1 MLKPVEKQRVAEEIA
16 EQLRALIL
24 TGQYPPGSKLP
35 PEREL
40 SKRLR
45 VNRASL
51 REALK
56 KLEHLGL
63 VRIRQGDGTRVQN
76 FMETG
81 GIELVQH
88 LLPLGG
94 GKPEL
99 IRDLLEFRRIIGREL
114 VRLAAHRGKD
124 RDGIAKLRAV
134 ADKADQASG
143 AAELFD
149 LDFEFYV
156 AIAAMCGNQ
165 VMLLLINTVRDG
177 VKNFM
182 PLLANLAA
190 PLDTVRKHHRDLIA
204 AIERGDVQGAGKVA
218 DDYLRMGAELAARM
232 GGRPELQPLPL
243 PEWHGRALTR
253 KEVEEIA
260 LLARIHLEP
269 DEITQLQGELGA
281 ILESFTALAA
291 VDTTDVPA
299 MTHAVPMDL
308 RLRPDEPSPSLP
320 VGEALRGAP
329 AREGDLFVVP
339 AIIEG
344 NQ

>member
-16 EQLRALIL
+16 EQLRSLIL
-24 TGQYPPGSKLP
+24 NGQYPPGSKLP

-88 LLPLGG
+88 LLPLAG

-99 IRDLLEFRRIIGREL
+99 IRDLLEFRRIFGREL
-114 VRLAAHRGKD
+114 ARLAAARSTKD
-124 RDGIAKLRAV
+124 TKDTKDKDGLGKLRAL
-134 ADKADQASG
+134 ADRADHVTG
-143 AAELFD
+143 ALELFD
-149 LDFEFYV
+149 IDFDFYV
-156 AIAAMCGNQ
+156 AIAQLSGNQ

-177 VKNFM
+177 VRGFM

-190 PLDTVRKHHRDLIA
+190 PGDHVRKHHRDLIA
-204 AIERGDVQGAGKVA
+204 ALEKGDVQNAGRIA
-218 DDYLRMGAELAARM
+218 DDYLRLGAELAGRL
-232 GGRPELQPLPL
+232 GGKPELQPQPL
-243 PEWHGRALTR
+243 PE
-253 KEVEEIA
+253 
-260 LLARIHLEP
+260 
-269 DEITQLQGELGA
+269 
-281 ILESFTALAA
+281 
-291 VDTTDVPA
+291 
-299 MTHAVPMDL
+299 
-308 RLRPDEPSPSLP
+308 LP
-320 VGEALRGAP
+320 
-329 AREGDLFVVP
+329 
-339 AIIEG
+339 
-344 NQ
+344 

>member
-1 MLKPVEKQRVAEEIA
+1 MLKPVEKQRVAEEVA

-24 TGQYPPGSKLP
+24 NGQYPPGSKLP

-94 GKPEL
+94 GRPEI
-99 IRDLLEFRRIIGREL
+99 IRDLLEFRRIFGREL
-114 VRLAAHRGKD
+114 ARLVAARASKGKE
-124 RDGIAKLRAV
+124 GVAKLRAI
-134 ADKADQASG
+134 ADKAEAAQG

-149 LDFEFYV
+149 LDFDFYV
-156 AIAAMCGNQ
+156 ALAAMCGNQ

-177 VKNFM
+177 VRGFM
-182 PLLANLAA
+182 PLLANLAGPQDA
-190 PLDTVRKHHRDLIA
+190 VKKHHRELIA
-204 AIERGDVQGAGKVA
+204 AIEKGDVANAGRIA
-218 DDYLRMGAELAARM
+218 DDYLKMGAELAARM
-232 GGRPELQPLPL
+232 GGRPELQPQPL
-243 PEWHGRALTR
+243 PE
-253 KEVEEIA
+253 
-260 LLARIHLEP
+260 
-269 DEITQLQGELGA
+269 
-281 ILESFTALAA
+281 
-291 VDTTDVPA
+291 
-299 MTHAVPMDL
+299 
-308 RLRPDEPSPSLP
+308 
-320 VGEALRGAP
+320 
-329 AREGDLFVVP
+329 
-339 AIIEG
+339 
-344 NQ
+344 

>member
-16 EQLRALIL
+16 EQLRSLIL
-24 TGQYPPGSKLP
+24 GGQYPPGSKLP

-88 LLPLGG
+88 LLPLAG

-99 IRDLLEFRRIIGREL
+99 IRDLLEFRRIFGREL
-114 VRLAAHRGKD
+114 ARLAAARSPKA
-124 RDGIAKLRAV
+124 DGLAKLRDLAER
-134 ADKADQASG
+134 ADKTTG
-143 AAELFD
+143 ALELFEV
-149 LDFEFYV
+149 DFDFYV
-156 AIAAMCGNQ
+156 AVAQLSGNQ

-177 VKNFM
+177 VRSFM

-190 PLDTVRKHHRDLIA
+190 PGEIVRKHHRELIA
-204 AIERGDVQGAGKVA
+204 AVERGDVAGAGRVA
-218 DDYLRMGAELAARM
+218 DEYLRMGAELAGRM
-232 GGRPELQPLPL
+232 GGKPELQPQPL
-243 PEWHGRALTR
+243 P
-253 KEVEEIA
+253 
-260 LLARIHLEP
+260 
-269 DEITQLQGELGA
+269 D
-281 ILESFTALAA
+281 
-291 VDTTDVPA
+291 
-299 MTHAVPMDL
+299 
-308 RLRPDEPSPSLP
+308 
-320 VGEALRGAP
+320 
-329 AREGDLFVVP
+329 
-339 AIIEG
+339 
-344 NQ
+344 

>member
-16 EQLRALIL
+16 EQLRSLIL
-24 TGQYPPGSKLP
+24 NGQYPPGSKLP

-63 VRIRQGDGTRVQN
+63 VRIRQGDGTRVTN

-88 LLPLGG
+88 LLPLAG

-99 IRDLLEFRRIIGREL
+99 IRDLLEFRRLFGREL
-114 VRLAAHRGKD
+114 ARLAAVRSGKD
-124 RDGIAKLRAV
+124 GLGRLRAV
-134 ADKADQASG
+134 ADKADQANG

-156 AIAAMCGNQ
+156 ALAAASGNQ

-177 VKNFM
+177 VRNFM
-182 PLLANLAA
+182 PLLANLAG
-190 PLDTVRKHHRDLIA
+190 PQETVRKHHRELIA
-204 AIERGDVQGAGKVA
+204 AIEKGDVANAGKIA
-218 DDYLRMGAELAARM
+218 DEYLRMGAELAARM
-232 GGRPELQPLPL
+232 GGRPELQPQPL
-243 PEWHGRALTR
+243 PE
-253 KEVEEIA
+253 
-260 LLARIHLEP
+260 
-269 DEITQLQGELGA
+269 
-281 ILESFTALAA
+281 
-291 VDTTDVPA
+291 
-299 MTHAVPMDL
+299 
-308 RLRPDEPSPSLP
+308 
-320 VGEALRGAP
+320 
-329 AREGDLFVVP
+329 
-339 AIIEG
+339 
-344 NQ
+344 

>member
-16 EQLRALIL
+16 EQLRSLIL
-24 TGQYPPGSKLP
+24 NGQYPPGSKLP

-88 LLPLGG
+88 LLPLAG

-99 IRDLLEFRRIIGREL
+99 IRDLLEFRRIFGREL
-114 VRLAAHRGKD
+114 ARLAAARSNKD
-124 RDGIAKLRAV
+124 QTTRLRTI
-134 ADKADQASG
+134 ADKADQTNG

-156 AIAAMCGNQ
+156 ALAAMCGNQ

-177 VKNFM
+177 VRGFM
-182 PLLANLAA
+182 PLLANLVGEHSQ
-190 PLDTVRKHHRDLIA
+190 VRKHHREIIA
-204 AIERGDVQGAGKVA
+204 AIERGDAATAGRVA
-218 DDYLRMGAELAARM
+218 DEYLRLGAELAGRL
-232 GGRPELQPLPL
+232 GGRSELQPRPL
-243 PEWHGRALTR
+243 P
-253 KEVEEIA
+253 
-260 LLARIHLEP
+260 
-269 DEITQLQGELGA
+269 D
-281 ILESFTALAA
+281 
-291 VDTTDVPA
+291 
-299 MTHAVPMDL
+299 
-308 RLRPDEPSPSLP
+308 
-320 VGEALRGAP
+320 
-329 AREGDLFVVP
+329 
-339 AIIEG
+339 
-344 NQ
+344 

>member
-16 EQLRALIL
+16 EQLRSLIL
-24 TGQYPPGSKLP
+24 NGQYPPGSKLP

-88 LLPLGG
+88 LLPLAG

-99 IRDLLEFRRIIGREL
+99 IRDLLEFRRIFGREL
-114 VRLAAHRGKD
+114 ARLAAARASSD
-124 RDGIAKLRAV
+124 RDGLAKLKAL
-134 ADKADQASG
+134 ADKADGVTNAV
-143 AAELFD
+143 ELFD

-156 AIAAMCGNQ
+156 AVAAMCGNQ

-177 VKNFM
+177 VRNFM
-182 PLLANLAA
+182 PLLGNLAG
-190 PLDTVRKHHRDLIA
+190 PGETVRKHHRDLIA
-204 AIERGDVQGAGKVA
+204 ALEKGDVAGAGRIA
-218 DDYLRMGAELAARM
+218 DEYLRMGAELAGRL
-232 GGRPELQPLPL
+232 GGKPELQPQPL
-243 PEWHGRALTR
+243 P
-253 KEVEEIA
+253 
-260 LLARIHLEP
+260 
-269 DEITQLQGELGA
+269 D
-281 ILESFTALAA
+281 
-291 VDTTDVPA
+291 
-299 MTHAVPMDL
+299 
-308 RLRPDEPSPSLP
+308 
-320 VGEALRGAP
+320 
-329 AREGDLFVVP
+329 
-339 AIIEG
+339 
-344 NQ
+344 

>member
-16 EQLRALIL
+16 EQLRSLIL
-24 TGQYPPGSKLP
+24 NGQYPPGSKLP

-99 IRDLLEFRRIIGREL
+99 IRDLLEFRRIFGREI
-114 VRLAAHRGKD
+114 VRLAASRSANDQEGLA
-124 RDGIAKLRAV
+124 RLRAV
-134 ADKADQASG
+134 ADKADRTSG

-149 LDFEFYV
+149 LDFDFYV
-156 AIAAMCGNQ
+156 VLAGMSGNQ

-177 VKNFM
+177 VRGFL
-182 PLLANLAA
+182 PLLANLAG
-190 PLDTVRKHHRDLIA
+190 PQETVRKHHRELIA
-204 AIERGDVQGAGKVA
+204 AIERGDVAGAGRIA

-232 GGRPELQPLPL
+232 GGRPELQPQPL
-243 PEWHGRALTR
+243 PE
-253 KEVEEIA
+253 
-260 LLARIHLEP
+260 
-269 DEITQLQGELGA
+269 
-281 ILESFTALAA
+281 
-291 VDTTDVPA
+291 
-299 MTHAVPMDL
+299 
-308 RLRPDEPSPSLP
+308 
-320 VGEALRGAP
+320 
-329 AREGDLFVVP
+329 
-339 AIIEG
+339 
-344 NQ
+344 

>member
-1 MLKPVEKQRVAEEIA
+1 VLKPVEKQRVAEEIA
-16 EQLRALIL
+16 EQLRSLIL
-24 TGQYPPGSKLP
+24 NGQYPPGSKLP

-94 GKPEL
+94 GKPEM
-99 IRDLLEFRRIIGREL
+99 IRDLLEFRRIFGREL
-114 VRLAAHRGKD
+114 ARLAA
-124 RDGIAKLRAV
+124 LRASKDKDALNRLRV
-134 ADKADQASG
+134 LADKADATAG
-143 AAELFD
+143 AGELFD

-165 VMLLLINTVRDG
+165 VMLLLINTVRDA
-177 VKNFM
+177 VRNFM

-190 PLDTVRKHHRDLIA
+190 PQDHVRKHHRELIA
-204 AIERGDVQGAGKVA
+204 AIERADVQAAGRIA
-218 DDYLRMGAELAARM
+218 DEYLRMGAELAARV
-232 GGRPELQPLPL
+232 GGRPELQPQPL
-243 PEWHGRALTR
+243 PE
-253 KEVEEIA
+253 
-260 LLARIHLEP
+260 
-269 DEITQLQGELGA
+269 
-281 ILESFTALAA
+281 
-291 VDTTDVPA
+291 
-299 MTHAVPMDL
+299 
-308 RLRPDEPSPSLP
+308 
-320 VGEALRGAP
+320 
-329 AREGDLFVVP
+329 
-339 AIIEG
+339 
-344 NQ
+344 

>member
-16 EQLRALIL
+16 EQLRSLIL
-24 TGQYPPGSKLP
+24 NGQYPPGSKLP

-88 LLPLGG
+88 LLPLAG

-99 IRDLLEFRRIIGREL
+99 IRDLLEFRRIFGREL
-114 VRLAAHRGKD
+114 ARLAAARIGKD
-124 RDGIAKLRAV
+124 KDALGKLRAL
-134 ADKADQASG
+134 ADRADQVTGSL
-143 AAELFD
+143 ELFD
-149 LDFEFYV
+149 LDFDFYV
-156 AIAAMCGNQ
+156 AVAQLSGNQ

-177 VKNFM
+177 VRNYM

-190 PLDTVRKHHRDLIA
+190 PQEIVRKHHRELIA
-204 AIERGDVQGAGKVA
+204 ALERNDVAAAGRIA
-218 DDYLRMGAELAARM
+218 DDYLRMGAELAARV
-232 GGRPELQPLPL
+232 GNRPELQPQPL
-243 PEWHGRALTR
+243 PE
-253 KEVEEIA
+253 
-260 LLARIHLEP
+260 
-269 DEITQLQGELGA
+269 
-281 ILESFTALAA
+281 
-291 VDTTDVPA
+291 
-299 MTHAVPMDL
+299 
-308 RLRPDEPSPSLP
+308 
-320 VGEALRGAP
+320 
-329 AREGDLFVVP
+329 
-339 AIIEG
+339 
-344 NQ
+344 

>member
-16 EQLRALIL
+16 EQLRSLIL
-24 TGQYPPGSKLP
+24 NGQYPPGSKLP

-88 LLPLGG
+88 LLPLAG

-99 IRDLLEFRRIIGREL
+99 IRDLLEFRRIFGREL
-114 VRLAAHRGKD
+114 ARLAAARAGKD
-124 RDGIAKLRAV
+124 KDLTSRLRAL
-134 ADKADQASG
+134 ADKADLATG
-143 AAELFD
+143 AGDLFD
-149 LDFEFYV
+149 IDFEFYV

-177 VKNFM
+177 VRGFM
-182 PLLANLAA
+182 PLLANLAG
-190 PLDTVRKHHRDLIA
+190 PQDQVRKHHRELIS
-204 AIERGDVQGAGKVA
+204 AIERNDVATAGRVA
-218 DDYLRMGAELAARM
+218 DDYLRMGAELAGRM
-232 GGRPELQPLPL
+232 GGRPELQPQPL
-243 PEWHGRALTR
+243 P
-253 KEVEEIA
+253 
-260 LLARIHLEP
+260 
-269 DEITQLQGELGA
+269 D
-281 ILESFTALAA
+281 
-291 VDTTDVPA
+291 
-299 MTHAVPMDL
+299 
-308 RLRPDEPSPSLP
+308 
-320 VGEALRGAP
+320 
-329 AREGDLFVVP
+329 
-339 AIIEG
+339 
-344 NQ
+344 

>member
-16 EQLRALIL
+16 EQLRSLIL
-24 TGQYPPGSKLP
+24 NGQYPPGSKLP

-99 IRDLLEFRRIIGREL
+99 IRDLLEFRRIFGREL
-114 VRLAAHRGKD
+114 ARLAAARGNKD
-124 RDGIAKLRAV
+124 QMSRLRGL
-134 ADKADQASG
+134 ADKADQTSG

-156 AIAAMCGNQ
+156 ALAAMCGNQ

-177 VKNFM
+177 VRGFM
-182 PLLANLAA
+182 PLLANLVGS
-190 PLDTVRKHHRDLIA
+190 PDQVRKHHRELIA
-204 AIERGDVQGAGKVA
+204 ALERGDAANAGRIA
-218 DDYLRMGAELAARM
+218 DDYLRQGAELAGRL
-232 GGRPELQPLPL
+232 GGRVELQPRPL
-243 PEWHGRALTR
+243 P
-253 KEVEEIA
+253 
-260 LLARIHLEP
+260 
-269 DEITQLQGELGA
+269 D
-281 ILESFTALAA
+281 
-291 VDTTDVPA
+291 
-299 MTHAVPMDL
+299 
-308 RLRPDEPSPSLP
+308 
-320 VGEALRGAP
+320 
-329 AREGDLFVVP
+329 
-339 AIIEG
+339 
-344 NQ
+344 

>member
-16 EQLRALIL
+16 EQLRSLIL
-24 TGQYPPGSKLP
+24 NGQYPPGSKLP

-88 LLPLGG
+88 LLPLAG

-99 IRDLLEFRRIIGREL
+99 IRDLLEFRRIFGREL
-114 VRLAAHRGKD
+114 ARLAAARASSD
-124 RDGIAKLRAV
+124 REGLAKLKAL
-134 ADKADQASG
+134 ADKADGVTNAV
-143 AAELFD
+143 ELFD

-156 AIAAMCGNQ
+156 ALAAMCGNQ

-177 VKNFM
+177 VRNFM
-182 PLLANLAA
+182 PLLGNLAG
-190 PLDTVRKHHRDLIA
+190 PGETVRKHHRDLIA
-204 AIERGDVQGAGKVA
+204 SLENGDVAGAGRIA
-218 DDYLRMGAELAARM
+218 DEYLRMGAELAGRL
-232 GGRPELQPLPL
+232 GGKPELQPQPL
-243 PEWHGRALTR
+243 PA
-253 KEVEEIA
+253 
-260 LLARIHLEP
+260 
-269 DEITQLQGELGA
+269 
-281 ILESFTALAA
+281 
-291 VDTTDVPA
+291 
-299 MTHAVPMDL
+299 
-308 RLRPDEPSPSLP
+308 
-320 VGEALRGAP
+320 
-329 AREGDLFVVP
+329 
-339 AIIEG
+339 
-344 NQ
+344 

>member
-16 EQLRALIL
+16 EQLRSLIL
-24 TGQYPPGSKLP
+24 NGQYPPGSKLP

-88 LLPLGG
+88 LLPLAG

-99 IRDLLEFRRIIGREL
+99 IRDLLEFRRIFGREIA
-114 VRLAAHRGKD
+114 RLAAARAGKEREGIIKLKALAD
-124 RDGIAKLRAV
+124 RADQVTGALELFEIDFELYVAV
-134 ADKADQASG
+134 AQMS
-143 AAELFD
+143 
-149 LDFEFYV
+149 
-156 AIAAMCGNQ
+156 GNQ

-177 VKNFM
+177 VKGFM

-190 PLDTVRKHHRDLIA
+190 PGDIVRKHHRDLIG
-204 AIERGDVQGAGKVA
+204 AIEKGDVAAAGRVA
-218 DDYLRMGAELAARM
+218 DEYLRMGAELAGRL
-232 GGRPELQPLPL
+232 GGKPELQPQPL
-243 PEWHGRALTR
+243 P
-253 KEVEEIA
+253 I
-260 LLARIHLEP
+260 
-269 DEITQLQGELGA
+269 D
-281 ILESFTALAA
+281 
-291 VDTTDVPA
+291 
-299 MTHAVPMDL
+299 
-308 RLRPDEPSPSLP
+308 
-320 VGEALRGAP
+320 
-329 AREGDLFVVP
+329 
-339 AIIEG
+339 
-344 NQ
+344 

>member
-24 TGQYPPGSKLP
+24 NGQYPPGSKLP

-99 IRDLLEFRRIIGREL
+99 IRDLLEFRRIFGREL
-114 VRLAAHRGKD
+114 ARLAAARSARDK
-124 RDGIAKLRAV
+124 DGIAKLRAL
-134 ADKADQASG
+134 ADKADHVAG
-143 AAELFD
+143 AGELFD
-149 LDFEFYV
+149 LDFDFYV

-177 VKNFM
+177 VRNFM

-190 PLDTVRKHHRDLIA
+190 PQDTVRKHHRELIA
-204 AIERGDVQGAGKVA
+204 AIERGEVAAAGKIA
-218 DDYLRMGAELAARM
+218 DDYLRMGAELAARA
-232 GGRPELQPLPL
+232 GGRPELQPQPL
-243 PEWHGRALTR
+243 P
-253 KEVEEIA
+253 
-260 LLARIHLEP
+260 
-269 DEITQLQGELGA
+269 D
-281 ILESFTALAA
+281 
-291 VDTTDVPA
+291 
-299 MTHAVPMDL
+299 
-308 RLRPDEPSPSLP
+308 
-320 VGEALRGAP
+320 
-329 AREGDLFVVP
+329 
-339 AIIEG
+339 
-344 NQ
+344 

>member
-16 EQLRALIL
+16 EQLRGLIL
-24 TGQYPPGSKLP
+24 NGQYPPGSKLP

-63 VRIRQGDGTRVQN
+63 VRIRQGDGTRVTN

-94 GKPEL
+94 GKPEI
-99 IRDLLEFRRIIGREL
+99 IRDLLEFRRLFGREL
-114 VRLAAHRGKD
+114 ARLGAARATKDGLVRLRS
-124 RDGIAKLRAV
+124 V
-134 ADKADQASG
+134 ADKADHAAG

-156 AIAAMCGNQ
+156 ALAATCGNQ

-177 VKNFM
+177 VRGFM
-182 PLLANLAA
+182 PLLANLAGPQEA
-190 PLDTVRKHHRDLIA
+190 VRKHHRDLIA
-204 AIERGDVQGAGKVA
+204 AIEKGDVAGAGKIA
-218 DDYLRMGAELAARM
+218 DDYLRLGAELAARL
-232 GGRPELQPLPL
+232 GGRPELQPQPL
-243 PEWHGRALTR
+243 PE
-253 KEVEEIA
+253 
-260 LLARIHLEP
+260 
-269 DEITQLQGELGA
+269 
-281 ILESFTALAA
+281 
-291 VDTTDVPA
+291 
-299 MTHAVPMDL
+299 
-308 RLRPDEPSPSLP
+308 
-320 VGEALRGAP
+320 
-329 AREGDLFVVP
+329 
-339 AIIEG
+339 
-344 NQ
+344 